1 MFIKFLNILKQGSEV
16 LKVAIHQPN
25 YLPWIGFFDK
35 LDQVDKFVLLDKAN
49 HSKSGFINRN
59 KIKTPQG
66 SFTLTVP
73 LKNKG
78 VPINQLKI
86 VDNKNWQISHW
97 KTIEAF
103 YQKCPFWNEYKHGF
117 EQIYQQKWQKL
128 APLNIALI
136 EHIKTLLS
144 ITTEL
149 MLESDFQIDFGNGNT
164 RNVNITSH
172 LNGDVYLSGT
182 GARVYNDIHEFN
194 ANNIELVY
202 QNFIHPEYP
211 QRWGEFQQNLS
222 IIDMLFNCGPET
234 IDIIR
239 KHRLIL

>member
-1 MFIKFLNILKQGSEV
+1 MLINNIAQGSEV

-35 LDQVDKFVLLDKAN
+35 LDQVDKFVLLDKAR
-49 HSKSGFINRN
+49 HSKSEFINRN

-66 SFTLTVP
+66 IFTLTVP

-78 VPINQLKI
+78 IPINEIQI
-86 VDNKNWQISHW
+86 VGNSNWQASHW

-103 YQKCPFWNEYKHGF
+103 YKKCPFWNDYKDGF
-117 EQIYQQKWQKL
+117 EQIYQKKWTKL
-128 APLNIALI
+128 DTLNIALI
-136 EHIKTLLS
+136 KHISTLLS
-144 ITTEL
+144 IKTEIF
-149 MLESDFQIDFGNGNT
+149 LESDFQIDFGSGNT

-182 GARVYNDIHEFN
+182 GARVYNDVNEFN
-194 ANNIELVY
+194 ARNITLVY
-202 QNFIHPEYP
+202 QDFHHPIYP
-211 QRWGEFQQNLS
+211 QRWGEFQHNLS

-239 KHRLIL
+239 KQRIEM

>member
-1 MFIKFLNILKQGSEV
+1 MNILTRGSEV

-35 LDQVDKFVLLDKAN
+35 LDQVDKFVLLDKAD
-49 HSKSGFINRN
+49 HSKSEFINRN

-73 LKNKG
+73 IKNKG
-78 VPINQLKI
+78 IPIKEIQI
-86 VDNKNWQISHW
+86 ADNSNWQASHW

-103 YQKCPFWNEYKHGF
+103 YKKCPFWNDYKDGF
-117 EQIYQQKWQKL
+117 EQIYQKKWKKL
-128 APLNIALI
+128 VSLNIALI
-136 EHIKTLLS
+136 EHINALLS

-149 MLESDFQIDFGNGNT
+149 LLESDFQIDFGSGNT

-172 LNGDVYLSGT
+172 LNSDVYLSGT
-182 GARVYNDIHEFN
+182 GARVYNDIDEFN
-194 ANNIELVY
+194 AHNITLVY
-202 QNFIHPEYP
+202 QDFIHPEYP
-211 QRWGEFQQNLS
+211 QRWGDFQHNLS

-234 IDIIR
+234 IELIR
-239 KHRLIL
+239 KHRFEIS